1 MNQDILFC
9 TSLECDLERVV
20 HECRPD
26 RIFLLTDTHTHR
38 HCLPLVQDFAC
49 LKNAVQITIEP
60 TDAHKD
66 LQTLSAVWAA
76 LQQGGA
82 TRHSLLLNLGGG
94 LVADLGGFAASTF

>member
-1 MNQDILFC
+1 M
-9 TSLECDLERVV
+9 ERVV